1 MPNLSS
7 LNKHKSNYIL
17 DDAFEK
23 WGHMDAAACNQIT
36 TPVIGL
42 IESLGYQVTAD
53 SWGSHNYV
61 IMEIARGT
69 EIVYPIDG
77 YRIGGYDTR
86 HYSAVLP
93 DDILEILE
101 QSQWNWNDDNGRR
114 VMREMLAGN
123 FP

>member
-1 MPNLSS
+1 MCDNCDFHCPYRSEMNTEGELCESCS
-7 LNKHKSNYIL
+7 YYPTL

-42 IESLGYQVTAD
+42 IESLGYQVTAG

-69 EIVYPIDG
+69 EIVYPIEG
-77 YRIGGYDTR
+77 FRIGGYDTR
-86 HYSAVLP
+86 HYSTVLP
-93 DDILEILE
+93 DDILQVFEE
-101 QSQWNWNDDNGRR
+101 SDYNWG
-114 VMREMLAGN
+114 
-123 FP
+123 